1 MRIAVIGA
9 GLYGRY
15 IANMYAEYGHGVTV
29 FALEDCLD
37 FDQSSR
43 NCASLI
49 NQARVHNGYHYPR
62 SLATAKQSSRNY
74 NRFKEDFKEALIDF
88 YQVYAIPKRGSST
101 SSKQF
106 EEFCNRAD
114 LYLSE
119 TKIDFVNYDAID
131 KTYDTDE
138 SAIDTRLMMKI
149 ASEKYSS
156 MYRIVLDQIIEI
168 SKKSYHQLEKI
179 KIDKSVS
186 KKNERYSWYIRTT
199 SVSGTFDKV
208 INCTYSGIN
217 DIEQMANVSA
227 SRLKFE
233 ICEVALFKDVNNV
246 LKRTGITIMDGQF
259 VSFMPWSQDGIWSLT
274 SVCYTPHESRNHLSG
289 YEDVRLTEPKKDLMI
304 QQLKKYVKPE
314 IVDQL
319 EFVDSKFV
327 VKTVSMNAE
336 NDDNRLIHLSIKE
349 NDSFVSVLGGKL
361 DAIYDLD
368 HLFKKKGL
376 I

>member
-88 YQVYAIPKRGSST
+88 DQVYAIPKRGSST

-106 EEFCNRAD
+106 EEFCSRAD

-119 TKIDFVNYDAID
+119 TKIDFVNYNSID
-131 KTYDTDE
+131 RTYDTDE

-149 ASEKYSS
+149 ASKKYSS
-156 MYRIVLDQIIEI
+156 MYRIVIDEIIEI
-168 SKKSYHQLEKI
+168 SKKDHYQLEKI
-179 KIDKSVS
+179 KFDKKVS
-186 KKNERYSWYIRTT
+186 KKRYSWYIRTS

-217 DIEQMANVSA
+217 DIEQMANVSL
-227 SRLKFE
+227 SKLKFE
-233 ICEVALFKDVNNV
+233 ICEVALFEDVNNV
-246 LKRTGITIMDGQF
+246 LNRTGLTIMDGQF

-304 QQLKKYVKPE
+304 QQLKRYIKPE

-349 NDSFVSVLGGKL
+349 DDSFVSVLGGKL
-361 DAIYDLD
+361 DAVYDLD
-368 HLFKKKGL
+368 HLFEKKGL

>member
-15 IANMYAEYGHGVTV
+15 IANMYAECGHGVTV

-74 NRFKEDFKEALIDF
+74 ERFKTEFKDALIEFDQI
-88 YQVYAIPKRGSST
+88 YSIPKRGSST

-106 EEFCNRAD
+106 EEFCKRAD

-119 TKIDFVNYDAID
+119 TKIDFVNYNSID
-131 KTYDTDE
+131 RTYDTDE

-149 ASEKYSS
+149 ASKKYSS
-156 MYRIVLDQIIEI
+156 KYQIVVDEILEI
-168 SKKSYHQLEKI
+168 SKKTRSSMKTI
-179 KIDKSVS
+179 KTNKTVS
-186 KKNERYSWYIRTT
+186 RNKEYDWYIRTP

-217 DIEQMANVSA
+217 DIEHLANVKESN
-227 SRLKFE
+227 LKFE
-233 ICEVALFKDVNNV
+233 ICEVALFRDTENLLQRKG
-246 LKRTGITIMDGQF
+246 LTIMDGQF
-259 VSFMPWSQDGIWSLT
+259 VSFMPWSQDGLWSLT

-304 QQLKKYVKPE
+304 QQLKRYVKPE

-319 EFVDSKFV
+319 KFVDSKFV

-349 NDSFVSVLGGKL
+349 DDSFVSVLGGKL

-368 HLFKKKGL
+368 HLFEKKGL

>member
-88 YQVYAIPKRGSST
+88 DQVYAIPKRGSST

-106 EEFCNRAD
+106 EEFCSRAD

-119 TKIDFVNYDAID
+119 TKIDFVNYNSID
-131 KTYDTDE
+131 RTYDTDE

-149 ASEKYSS
+149 ASKKYSS
-156 MYRIVLDQIIEI
+156 MYRIVIDKIIEI
-168 SKKSYHQLEKI
+168 SKKDHYHLEKI
-179 KIDKSVS
+179 KFDKRLS
-186 KKNERYSWYIRTT
+186 KKRYSWYIRTP

-217 DIEQMANVSA
+217 DIEQMANVSL
-227 SRLKFE
+227 SKLKFE
-233 ICEVALFKDVNNV
+233 ICEVALFEDVNNV
-246 LKRTGITIMDGQF
+246 LNRTGLTIMDGQF

-304 QQLKKYVKPE
+304 QQLKRYVKPE

-349 NDSFVSVLGGKL
+349 DDSFVSVLGGKL

-368 HLFKKKGL
+368 HLFEKKGL